1 LKCQLARDPG
11 NILLMRLL
19 VAIAELGS
27 AELLAA
33 VDRLLPL
40 RGREVMLVHVIDT
53 SPRVEL
59 EAARGYLSPGAL
71 VPGRERVIGEA
82 ERRAARR
89 VLEECRAV
97 AVQLGAT
104 VAVGVGEGEPGR
116 VLCALAGQHRCEV
129 VAVASRVRGRSV
141 AGSGSRSVGRTA
153 RFILDNS
160 PCPVLLVRAHS

>member
-1 LKCQLARDPG
+1 
-11 NILLMRLL
+11 MRLL

-53 SPRVEL
+53 SPSSDL
-59 EAARGYLSPGAL
+59 EGGRGYLPAHSLA
-71 VPGRERVIGEA
+71 PGRERVIGEA

-116 VLCALAGQHRCEV
+116 VLCALAAQHRCEV
-129 VAVASRVRGRSV
+129 VAAASRASGRSV
-141 AGSGSRSVGRTA
+141 AGPGPRSVGRTA
-153 RFILDNS
+153 RFILDHS